1 MTLLLV
7 VLAGCGLPLPDG
19 VRSAGDVPAAQ
30 PEAAPLQFLP
40 APPRKG
46 ATATELVSGFLA
58 AQSSPDNDYAIAKQ
72 FLLPGAKWDISAR
85 TTLYRAGSNRAEL
98 LTEGGNRVLVSY
110 QPAGYIDTDG
120 AFSLPP
126 LGAERS
132 TDPAY
137 GFVREPVS
145 GELRLAS
152 VPAGVRLAD
161 IDRAGSYVA
170 RNVYFFARTDAPAAS
185 DRLVADRVFQLTTV
199 APERALVEALLAG
212 PSTGL
217 APPSESPQP
226 RGAVESLVPPGTALR
241 SLRVDEGVVTVDLS
255 AEVEALSPQDRRR
268 LSAQFVWT
276 LLPTFRGVRLLVE
289 GQPLEVPGV
298 GAVQDRDDWARFDPE
313 SLGGD
318 VPLLYVA
325 DRRLRRL
332 DGSLSSSPVTRNGE
346 LDVDL
351 GALAPVSRELAVL
364 TKASAKGDVDVVHTG
379 PLGGPFA
386 RVFSRPALASLSWGS
401 GDRGLYL
408 LQQGLRPIV
417 WLLPDVDARPEGTER
432 AVAYDPRAGAG
443 PLSALAVSRDGA
455 RIALVF
461 GEGLNRQLYVGRIEP
476 TPKGPPAIRRI
487 VPVAL
492 GLSNVAD
499 VAWESGTSLVV
510 LASNDDRLSDD
521 GRPKVLLFRV
531 AVDGSSSD
539 SPLNSTNLP
548 NSGADSVAAAP
559 GQPLVVGVETATK
572 RRELHED
579 TGAQFVQKLQNG
591 STPFYPG

>member
-1 MTLLLV
+1 MAILLV
-7 VLAGCGLPLPDG
+7 MLAGCGLPLPDG
-19 VRSAGDVPAAQ
+19 VRSAGDVRAAQ

-40 APPRKG
+40 AGPRKG

-85 TTLYRAGSNRAEL
+85 TTLYRAGSNRAQL
-98 LTEGGNRVLVSY
+98 RTAGGNRVLVSY
-110 QPAGYIDTDG
+110 QPAGYIETDG
-120 AFSLPP
+120 SFSLPP
-126 LGAERS
+126 ADAERS

-137 GFVREPVS
+137 TFVREPAS

-170 RNVYFFARTDAPAAS
+170 RNVYFFARSDGGAGRS
-185 DRLVADRVFQLTTV
+185 DRLVADRVFQRKP
-199 APERALVEALLAG
+199 ADPERALVGALLAG

-217 APPSESPQP
+217 APPSESAQP
-226 RGAVESLVPPGTALR
+226 RGAVESMVPRGTVLR
-241 SLRVDEGVVTVDLS
+241 GLRVDEGVVTVDLS
-255 AEVEALSPQDRRR
+255 GEVEALTQQDRRR

-276 LLPTFRGVRLLVE
+276 LLPTFRGVRLLVQ
-289 GQPLEVPGV
+289 GRTLDVVGV
-298 GAVQDRDDWARFDPE
+298 DAVQDRDDWADYDPE
-313 SLGGD
+313 SLGND

-332 DGSLSSSPVTRNGE
+332 DGSLTSSEVTRNGR
-346 LDVDL
+346 LDVDR
-351 GALAPVSRELAVL
+351 GALAPDSRQLAVL
-364 TKASAKGDVDVVHTG
+364 TDQPGTATDVVHTG
-379 PLGGPFA
+379 PLTGPFA
-386 RVFSRPALASLSWGS
+386 PVFSRPRLGSLSWGS

-408 LQQGLRPIV
+408 LQQGSAPII
-417 WLLPDVDARPEGTER
+417 WLLPDLRRVPGGTAR
-432 AVAYDPRAGAG
+432 AVTYPPSTELGQ
-443 PLSALAVSRDGA
+443 LSALAVSRDGA

-461 GEGLNRQLYVGRIEP
+461 GERLERRLYVARIEP
-476 TPKGPPAIRRI
+476 TPNGPAVRRI
-487 VPVAL
+487 VPVAP

-521 GRPKVLLFRV
+521 GQPKVLLFRV

-539 SPLNSTNLP
+539 APLNSTNLP
-548 NSGADSVAAAP
+548 NSGADAVAAAP
-559 GQPLVVGVETATK
+559 GEPLVVGVRTANGK
-572 RRELHED
+572 RELHED
-579 TGAQFVQKLQNG
+579 TGAQFVQKPQNG
-591 STPFYPG
+591 SAPFYPG